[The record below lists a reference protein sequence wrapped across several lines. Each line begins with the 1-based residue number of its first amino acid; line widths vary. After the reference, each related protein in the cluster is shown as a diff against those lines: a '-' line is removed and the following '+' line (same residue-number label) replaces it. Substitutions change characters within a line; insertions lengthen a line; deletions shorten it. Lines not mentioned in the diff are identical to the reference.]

1 MDTKLMARIGAII
14 FVAIA
19 ITMTAIQLRE
29 APKPGAD
36 PELVM
41 IDEPDSDLLRAE
53 LVRCSGIGE
62 AGASD
67 PACLR
72 AWAENRRR
80 FLTPGARPKERMPV
94 PSDNASESSPFGEA
108 EPLGNDGAPIPDTP
122 SNQMSVG
129 GR

>member
-29 APKPGAD
+29 APKTGAE

-41 IDEPDSDLLRAE
+41 IDEPDADPLRAE

-67 PACLR
+67 PACLQ
-72 AWAENRRR
+72 AWVENRRR
-80 FLTPGARPKERMPV
+80 FLAPGARPKERMPA
-94 PSDNASESSPFGEA
+94 PSSGASESPPFGEA
-108 EPLGNDGAPIPDTP
+108 ESLGNDGAAFPDTP
-122 SNQMSVG
+122 SNQMSAG

>member
-1 MDTKLMARIGAII
+1 MDTKLLARIGAIV

-29 APKPGAD
+29 APKTGAE

-41 IDEPDSDLLRAE
+41 IDEPDADPLRAE

-67 PACLR
+67 PACLQ
-72 AWAENRRR
+72 AWEENRRR
-80 FLTPGARPKERMPV
+80 FLTPGARSKERMPA
-94 PSDNASESSPFGEA
+94 PSDNASESQPFGEA
-108 EPLGNDGAPIPDTP
+108 EPLGNDGAPIPDP
-122 SNQMSVG
+122 ASHQMSAG

>member
-29 APKPGAD
+29 APKTGAE

-41 IDEPDSDLLRAE
+41 IDEPDADLLRAE
-53 LVRCSGIGE
+53 LVRCSSIGE

-72 AWAENRRR
+72 AWAETRRR
-80 FLTPGARPKERMPV
+80 FLMPGARPKERMPA
-94 PSDNASESSPFGEA
+94 PSSGASASPPFGEA
-108 EPLGNDGAPIPDTP
+108 ESLGNDGAAIPDTP
-122 SNQMSVG
+122 SNQMSAG